1 MKRKT
6 AKTILSTFVFLML
19 MAFCLSASA
28 QEKDKHPAPS
38 FYKLEFTV
46 FEVADGK
53 RSNPHTYV
61 LMLSDDERDGSIRVG
76 NRVPVVNGYSKD
88 GPVQW
93 QYIDIGFN
101 LNARLRQSDSSLSLH
116 ANFEISSLAQSDQDT
131 H

>member
-28 QEKDKHPAPS
+28 QEKDKHPAPG

-53 RSNPHTYV
+53 RTNPHTYV
-61 LMLSDDERDGSIRVG
+61 LMLADDERDGSIRVG
-76 NRVPVVNGYSKD
+76 NRVPIVTESTKDVSK
-88 GPVQW
+88 QF
-93 QYIDIGFN
+93 QYIDVGFN
-101 LNARLRQSDSSLSLH
+101 LNA
-116 ANFEISSLAQSDQDT
+116 
-131 H
+131 